1 MTSKIFDYCTLL
13 ICCLLLAAT
22 NNLEWLAWLSVAF
35 FGVLIINELIYR
47 QPTANDEINKRL
59 DLIIFNTEQIMT
71 KEERLAQAV
80 ADLNAGTNEIAA
92 DLQRLKDEIAA
103 GTISE
108 ESLAA
113 LETNIAVLTALGN
126 AQ

>member
-1 MTSKIFDYCTLL
+1 MVACMGAVGSAAPYFKIDLKNSMN
-13 ICCLLLAAT
+13 IHIHHHQH
-22 NNLEWLAWLSVAF
+22 LSADV
-35 FGVLIINELIYR
+35 GVLR
-47 QPTANDEINKRL
+47 RL
-59 DLIIFNTEQIMT
+59 DLIISKLDLIMT

-92 DLQRLKDEIAA
+92 DLQKLKDELAA
-103 GTISE
+103 GNVSE

-113 LETNIAVLTALGN
+113 LETNIAVLQQLGQ